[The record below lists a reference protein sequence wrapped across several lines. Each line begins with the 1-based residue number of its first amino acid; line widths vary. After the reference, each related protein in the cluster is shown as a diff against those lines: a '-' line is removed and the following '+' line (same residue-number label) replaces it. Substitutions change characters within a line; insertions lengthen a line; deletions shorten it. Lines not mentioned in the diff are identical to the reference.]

1 MMRRICRVRRDDDG
15 VALVLV
21 IGISSVL
28 AALMVAAIAVSVGS
42 LRAARNTQDW
52 NGALAAAYAGIEEYQ
67 SRLANDTGYFMFGN
81 PASTFSNP
89 AAAVPAPVTLPTGAS
104 TNPAFGVGT
113 AGTWAP
119 VAGSEGTAEFRYEV
133 DNTKFGA
140 DGTLRL
146 RSTGRVGNE
155 TRSILAD
162 LKQQGFIDFLY
173 FTDFEASDPT
183 ASNPTSTTNCAI
195 YYPNSGWCGPIYF
208 GSNDTIS
215 GPLHS
220 NDAIHTDGA
229 AHFEGKVTTMY
240 DAPGTAPNRVS
251 SSTAPIFA
259 VTGDPQNVGKIGMP
273 ATNAQLKKETRSDL
287 PVDVPAPG
295 CLYTGPTSI
304 TFNSDGT
311 MTVISPW
318 TKFTN
323 TGNTSDTVGTNPGK
337 CGTPGNTGLAERSG
351 GVYVGQRIAVPTNT
365 VFYIQNVPTASSN
378 VNKTTTSPNSKRP
391 PYPDSSTVE
400 CPSNGNVIGYP
411 ITNEDIP
418 FTNAYGC
425 RNGDLFVKGT
435 LAGKVTL
442 AAENYIYVTGDV
454 KYATGED
461 MLGLIGNNAV
471 WVWNP
476 MDGSTALLAPK
487 NRRID
492 AAILSVSHT
501 FIVQNYSKGSQNRGM
516 LTVNGA
522 IAQKFRGPVGTALTG
537 ATVMTTGY
545 GKDYNYDERF
555 RYTAPPK
562 FLSPVTTTYGVNIWI
577 EISPVFDST
586 GAYR

>member
-1 MMRRICRVRRDDDG
+1 MMRRISSVRRDDDG
-15 VALVLV
+15 VALILV
-21 IGISSVL
+21 IGICSVL

-67 SRLANDTGYFMFGN
+67 SRLANDTGYFAFGN
-81 PASTFSNP
+81 PASTFSHP
-89 AAAVPAPVTLPTGAS
+89 DPAVPATVTLPTGAS
-104 TNPAFGVGT
+104 ANAAFGIGT
-113 AGTWAP
+113 AGTWATVP
-119 VAGSEGTAEFRYEV
+119 GSGGSASYRYEV
-133 DNTKFGA
+133 DNTKFGS

-146 RSTGRVGNE
+146 RATGRVGAE

-220 NDAIHTDGA
+220 NDAIHTNGA

-240 DAPGTAPNRVS
+240 DAPGTGPNLVS
-251 SSTAPIFA
+251 ESTAPIFA
-259 VTGDPQNVGKIGMP
+259 ITGDPQNVGKIGMP

-304 TFNSDGT
+304 VFNSGGT

-323 TGNTSDTVGTNPGK
+323 TGNASDTAGTNPGK
-337 CGTPGNTGLAERSG
+337 CGTPGATGLAKVSG
-351 GVYVGQRIAVPTNT
+351 SAYVGQTFAVPTNT
-365 VFYIQNVPTASSN
+365 VFYVQNVPSASSN
-378 VNKTTTSPNSKRP
+378 VNSTPTSPSATKP
-391 PYPDSSTVE
+391 PYTGAIS
-400 CPSNGNVIGYP
+400 CKSNGNSLGYP

-435 LAGKVTL
+435 LVGKVTL

-476 MDGSTALLAPK
+476 MDSNTPLLTPK

-492 AAILSVSHT
+492 AAILSVAHT
-501 FIVQNYSKGSQNRGM
+501 FIVQNYDKGTQNRGT

-522 IAQKFRGPVGTALTG
+522 IAQRFRGPVGTAPKG

-545 GKDYNYDERF
+545 AKDYNYDERF